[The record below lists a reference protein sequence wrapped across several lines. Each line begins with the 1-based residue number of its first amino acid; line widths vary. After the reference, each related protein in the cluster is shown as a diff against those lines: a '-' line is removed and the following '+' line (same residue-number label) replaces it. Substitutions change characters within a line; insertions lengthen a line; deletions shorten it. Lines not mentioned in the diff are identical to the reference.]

1 MNEIQNS
8 LIAAMEMMATNSV
21 SNSNATITIKAEIVE
36 IINPSRGIY
45 KARYLSDAFEVYA
58 SAGLEYAVGSMVY
71 VLVPDGDF
79 NKEKLIVGSA
89 GAAYESAV
97 QIGESDQYYE
107 ISDNLLTTDNIAL
120 CSYKPEEKEIPNEE
134 IAMKLDIDN
143 LNSCLSDGGADT
155 ICFSLTL
162 TTHLDQEQQRAQGH
176 YGAALTFLIKQK
188 YVEDDSSTIE
198 ETLEL
203 STTAGTILGNPYA
216 VETPAIQYYYYS
228 IDGNTFEVVPG
239 SAKIKYYCK
248 DFHANEEKTLNDIFF
263 SNINVSACKK
273 ILAGE
278 DQGYGLYIRAEK
290 GRTFSKDEKA
300 EVSKKIIPDLRY
312 KGVKINNK
320 SLGFVQWFIEDETVE
335 IGGEGYSKSAGAGW
349 RSLNEINDNGVI
361 SMPELDLKR
370 PTGYKTKYKCA
381 VVYDEA
387 INIAEFT
394 IINLASK
401 CSVAITSTTGST
413 EFVDGPGLNVTL
425 QASVRDS
432 QAAAAYIFNWSR
444 LDKTGRKVETKLD
457 FSENSPIEENE
468 GIYICSQDVS
478 IPTAFVDKANTF
490 KCTVLRDPGKGG
502 ALVNL
507 GTAELTITV
516 GPNQEYR
523 LEINQNRVFKYDGQ
537 GNAPTSPSYKG
548 PAASLITSIEPLVY
562 KIYKPDGTEFDATE
576 YGVCKYTWSVP
587 KNSLIQLDSKV
598 EIQEEDA
605 EYYYIKGVG
614 NNGEGI
620 PFTISSRYNTYKAEI
635 STIKLEVDF
644 NGKILQDTSDIIF
657 LKDGENG
664 TNGTSYSAVVTYND
678 FVYNQ
683 FNNTNLIMCYD
694 SAKKEWYYIKDNTLI
709 SVSSSQPFVN
719 TKVYLDGEEVNSG
732 YTVKYSWF
740 DEQYYANPCLYIDN
754 GIIYANSSENA
765 FKEPSG
771 EEVHIIR
778 AEVSIKGY
786 KLYAY
791 YPIEVIYMASKPDDI
806 NILPKIEGGFTEV
819 LYSSSRNQP
828 MLNGA
833 EVFSCNFDGVNW
845 SVPVVKINKKDKS
858 IIFIK
863 NLEDGLISVSMAQQ
877 LEHDNTKAYVKAELG
892 DYSVLRPILVLSNR
906 FDIPEMNNWDGNK
919 VDIGDEY
926 AYAPQFG
933 AGIKND
939 KNEFT
944 GVYMGKTDK
953 RIGLIGKR
961 NGLDSFFLDAE
972 TGRAIFGGS
981 EGGQIIID
989 PVETEIRWGN
999 GNFYVDKD
1007 GYFGFGKDKIKF
1019 AYDTKSKKDILTLSD
1034 VTLKWDKI
1042 NSPNGEYA
1050 DTAEEYFKNL
1060 AEEYNNFKDDIQKQ
1074 VDQKAETW
1082 YQDTDP
1088 SIVWNINEI
1097 KAEHVGDL
1105 WHDTV
1110 NNKTYVYVDLGDNKY
1125 GWQEADGVPD
1135 IVFDAIDGKAQV
1147 FISEPKPPYNVGDL
1161 WVQGPNGNIYRCKT
1175 ARDSGNYNADD
1186 WELASKYTDDTN
1198 LNNFKTTVNN
1208 ILTVGNPT
1216 TEIGED
1222 YIISPKIGGGYLF
1235 LTANNGKNTVE
1246 INPNGTSVKDSNG
1259 HSSTAGRI
1267 ISVKYNNSD
1276 VFYVNTSGGAYF
1288 AGKIIANSGNIGGCE
1303 IDENG
1308 KLQVPSAQINGTIEA
1323 KQIKVGDIVIG
1334 AKQVGGSDTFNTALI
1349 PILSA
1354 DKIDVKDLKAFGA
1367 AIGGW
1372 TINENSL
1379 TSGTDGTDNFIGLYS
1394 SYDTKEN
1401 YRIVVGNK
1409 KFTVTRDG
1417 TLNATG
1423 ATIIGT
1429 IITKNITVTGGSIK
1443 LGDAKITSTGIVVDG
1458 SGSSKI
1464 GGWNVGL
1471 SSLYSGLSSTTGTS
1485 LGTYI
1490 GTEGIRQNGPGSNS
1504 SCFFLSQ
1511 GHGFFSGCTAWDDIT
1526 IVDKFS
1532 EIKNFGSTDSINAP
1546 MYWES
1551 NRYSVYNSEGIT
1563 VVDETGDDFRAISGM
1578 DSQYLY
1584 YNTWNSYDDK
1594 WTHDQVSLAQI
1605 LLTVKKVMQN
1615 GYTGTLVTWDKDSSK
1630 LQTVT
1635 FSNGVLTSVTPF

>member
-1 MNEIQNS
+1 MNQIQNS

-21 SNSNATITIKAEIVE
+21 FNSNATITIKAEIVE

-134 IAMKLDIDN
+134 IAMNLDIDN

-188 YVEDDSSTIE
+188 YVEDNSSTIE

-300 EVSKKIIPDLRY
+300 EVSKKITPDLRY

-349 RSLNEINDNGVI
+349 RSLNEVNDNGVI

-381 VVYDEA
+381 VIYDEA

-444 LDKTGRKVETKLD
+444 LDKSGRKVETKLV

-478 IPTAFVDKANTF
+478 IPTSFIDEANTF
-490 KCTVLRDPGKGG
+490 KCTVLRDPGNGG

-598 EIQEEDA
+598 AIQEEDA

-657 LKDGENG
+657 LKDGESG
-664 TNGTSYSAVVTYND
+664 TNGTSYAAVVTYNN

-683 FNNTNLIMCYD
+683 FSNTNLVMCYD
-694 SAKKEWYYIKDNTLI
+694 NAKKEWYYIKDNTLI
-709 SVSSSQPFVN
+709 SVSSSQPFVD
-719 TKVYLDGEEVNSG
+719 TKVYLDGEKVNSG

-754 GIIYANSSENA
+754 GIIYANSSENV

-828 MLNGA
+828 MLNGT
-833 EVFSCNFDGVNW
+833 EVFSCNFDEVNW
-845 SVPVVKINKKDKS
+845 SVPVVKINKEDKS

-944 GVYMGKTDK
+944 GVYMGKTNK

-972 TGRAIFGGS
+972 TGRATFGGS

-989 PVETEIRWGN
+989 PVETEIKWGN

-1019 AYDTKSKKDILTLSD
+1019 AYDKEAKEDILTLSG
-1034 VTLKWDKI
+1034 VTIEWEKT
-1042 NSPNGEYA
+1042 N
-1050 DTAEEYFKNL
+1050 
-1060 AEEYNNFKDDIQKQ
+1060 Q
-1074 VDQKAETW
+1074 VP
-1082 YQDTDP
+1082 QD
-1088 SIVWNINEI
+1088 S
-1097 KAEHVGDL
+1097 
-1105 WHDTV
+1105 
-1110 NNKTYVYVDLGDNKY
+1110 
-1125 GWQEADGVPD
+1125 
-1135 IVFDAIDGKAQV
+1135 IDGLDTTLSELETKLNENIDVVQAAYQEEINKFKAQV
-1147 FISEPKPPYNVGDL
+1147 EG
-1161 WVQGPNGNIYRCKT
+1161 T
-1175 ARDSGNYNADD
+1175 
-1186 WELASKYTDDTN
+1186 
-1198 LNNFKTTVNN
+1198 LNTTK
-1208 ILTVGNPT
+1208 
-1216 TEIGED
+1216 IGED

-1235 LTANNGKNTVE
+1235 LTANSGKNTVE
-1246 INPNGTSVKDSNG
+1246 INPSGTSVKDSNG
-1259 HSSTAGRI
+1259 YSSTAGRV
-1267 ISVKYNNSD
+1267 ISVKHNNSD

-1308 KLQVPSAQINGTIEA
+1308 KLQVPSAQIDGTIEA
-1323 KQIKVGDIVIG
+1323 KQIKVGDILIG
-1334 AKQVGGSDTFNTALI
+1334 AGQVNSGTFEPARI
-1349 PILSA
+1349 PVLSA
-1354 DKIDVKDLKAFGA
+1354 DKIKVTDLNAFGA
-1367 AIGGW
+1367 TIGGW
-1372 TINENSL
+1372 NIGAKSL
-1379 TSGTDGTDNFIGLYS
+1379 TAGSFGTDNFIGLYS
-1394 SYDTKEN
+1394 SYDTNEN

-1409 KFTVTRDG
+1409 KFTVTREGILTATDVNLTGKITATSGSFTGTINATDGVFTGEINANKGTFAGWVIERG
-1417 TLNATG
+1417 TL
-1423 ATIIGT
+1423 
-1429 IITKNITVTGGSIK
+1429 
-1443 LGDAKITSTGIVVDG
+1443 DG
-1458 SGSSKI
+1458 SGYAGQYVLGDYTGSYLKSTLSKI
-1464 GGWNVGL
+1464 AEEKYFPDPENYPSDYIWIDVFQQCYLTPLGIYTQL
-1471 SSLYSGLSSTTGTS
+1471 RAFDPRTQEELALREYPTS
-1485 LGTYI
+1485 LEGVSWT
-1490 GTEGIRQNGPGSNS
+1490 GIRRN
-1504 SCFFLSQ
+1504 C
-1511 GHGFFSGCTAWDDIT
+1511 
-1526 IVDKFS
+1526 
-1532 EIKNFGSTDSINAP
+1532 
-1546 MYWES
+1546 
-1551 NRYSVYNSEGIT
+1551 
-1563 VVDETGDDFRAISGM
+1563 
-1578 DSQYLY
+1578 
-1584 YNTWNSYDDK
+1584 YD
-1594 WTHDQVSLAQI
+1594 
-1605 LLTVKKVMQN
+1605 
-1615 GYTGTLVTWDKDSSK
+1615 
-1630 LQTVT
+1630 
-1635 FSNGVLTSVTPF
+1635 